1 MVPVLDSDSRSTF
14 SRSPTVGR
22 HSLTPLLHP
31 AGTLLLLAPFI
42 GAASIC
48 MASSLRWP
56 RIHDGPLM
64 DYIAWRITSGA
75 VPYRDIFD
83 MNLPGTYLIHIVEL
97 RVFGSGDLGW
107 RFFDL
112 AWLVATSVAVYGF
125 CRRISRWGGMLA
137 AAFFFAYHLSQGARS
152 MGQRDFL
159 LCLFLLSG
167 AHFLARSVE
176 AGGCY
181 RLSLLAG
188 LLAGF
193 GASMKPHAAIYALF
207 MLAVLLARLIRK
219 PESRWLLNAVVFLA
233 GTALMPAAIC
243 AWLAFVGGL
252 HPLVQIVTQYLLP
265 YYPGLGGLSPA
276 GLMWTL
282 LKPNLVWVLLAV
294 VPWERSQRGPR
305 YALAM
310 LGAVYGVLHY
320 VLQERGWWYH
330 EYPFHAFLFI
340 LIAMS
345 LGGLLARPETKS
357 RVCALLFLL
366 LAEFP
371 LAVACY
377 RVSRE
382 PMSGGS
388 AYGEKRD
395 LDSLVAYLR
404 PRVDP
409 KLDTVQTM
417 DTSGGAVDALFV
429 LRVREATRFMY
440 DFHLLY
446 FGEEP
451 FVRQLRSQFMTQIRA
466 SAPKY
471 VVLFRRSWPWPQSNG
486 YQRFDAFPEFRQWLD
501 RRYFKEFEQPEY
513 QVLRRRDQDLTE
525 RAPSS
530 VAARWTWACDSVK
543 PLMEGAKP

>member
-1 MVPVLDSDSRSTF
+1 VSEIILNSQRTRTAGLSRTA
-14 SRSPTVGR
+14 
-22 HSLTPLLHP
+22 LLHP
-31 AGTLLLLAPFI
+31 IGTALLLTPFLF
-42 GAASIC
+42 ATALCLVASFG
-48 MASSLRWP
+48 WP
-56 RIHDGPLM
+56 RIHDGPIM

-83 MNLPGTYLIHIVEL
+83 MNLPGTYLIHMVEL
-97 RVFGSGDLGW
+97 RFFGNGDLGW

-176 AGGCY
+176 AGGRY

-188 LLAGF
+188 LLDGF

-207 MLAVLLARLIRK
+207 MLAVLLAFLIRK

-252 HPLVQIVTQYLLP
+252 RPLVQIVTQYLLP
-265 YYPGLGGLSPA
+265 YYPRLAGLSPA

-357 RVCALLFLL
+357 SVCALLFLL
-366 LAEFP
+366 LAEYP

-382 PMSGGS
+382 PMSGKP
-388 AYGEKRD
+388 AFDEKKV

-409 KLDTVQTM
+409 RLDTVQTM
-417 DTSGGAVDALFV
+417 DTAGGAVDALFV
-429 LRVREATRFMY
+429 VRVREATRFMY

-451 FVRQLRSQFMTQIRA
+451 FVRQLRSQFMNQINA

-471 VVLFRRSWPWPQSNG
+471 VVLFRESWPHGG
-486 YQRFDAFPEFRQWLD
+486 YARFDSFPEFRQWLD
-501 RRYFKEFEQPEY
+501 HYYVTEFERWDY
-513 QVLRRRDQDLTE
+513 QILRRRE
-525 RAPSS
+525 
-530 VAARWTWACDSVK
+530 
-543 PLMEGAKP
+543 